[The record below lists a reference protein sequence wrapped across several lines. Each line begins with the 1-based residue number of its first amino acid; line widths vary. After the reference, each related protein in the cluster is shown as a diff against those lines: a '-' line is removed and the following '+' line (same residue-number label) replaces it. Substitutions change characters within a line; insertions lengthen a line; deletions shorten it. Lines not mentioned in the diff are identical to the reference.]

1 MTENPPPPRSPM
13 ERQGALIQELAG
25 VLLDAL
31 DLPDD
36 WASVGAAF
44 LPHGEGWAARLVI
57 TGRDGAT
64 SGGDAPF
71 AEDSQITTL
80 LNALQQASA
89 EQREAFASL
98 RLTASRSIEE
108 PERIRLGTDV
118 NYDRDPGSFDGLG
131 GIDAHYARR
140 LADRVGAQRLPG
152 WMQELLES
160 S

>member
-13 ERQGALIQELAG
+13 ERQGALLQELAG

-44 LPHGEGWAARLVI
+44 LPHSEGWAARLVI

-118 NYDRDPGSFDGLG
+118 NYDRDPGSFDGVG
-131 GIDAHYARR
+131 GVDQQVARR
-140 LADRVGAQRLPG
+140 FVERFGADAAPA
-152 WMQELLES
+152 WMRDLLSEH
-160 S
+160 